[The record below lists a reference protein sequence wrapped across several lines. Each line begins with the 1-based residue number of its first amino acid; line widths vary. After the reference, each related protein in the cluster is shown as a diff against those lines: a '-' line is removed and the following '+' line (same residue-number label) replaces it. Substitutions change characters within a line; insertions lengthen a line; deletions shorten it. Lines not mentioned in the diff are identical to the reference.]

1 MNYSGYMVINGL
13 DILLQDTSQLKNR
26 NIALIANQ
34 TSVTL
39 DLKYSWLELQKQ
51 GITLKR
57 IFSPEHGLFS
67 TEQDQIAVTGQ
78 PGIGCDV
85 ISLYGDSADTLL
97 PNENSL
103 QDIDLVIFDI
113 QDIGSRYYTYI
124 NTLALFMEAISG
136 RDIQILVLD
145 RPNPLGGQA
154 VEGPLPDPAYR
165 SFVGVLPVPP
175 RHGMTAGELARLYLD
190 RNKLDVNLRV
200 VTVQGWERSMFFPQT
215 GLHWVVPSPNMPTW
229 ETALVY
235 PGMCLFEGLNVSEGR
250 GTTTPFLHFGA
261 PFIEPDILAEN
272 IASFGIDGVFFRPT
286 YFKPSF
292 HKYKDEIVGSLFLHV
307 TDRNLFRPF
316 MTGTALTTVL
326 HELYPEKLRF
336 LREVY
341 EFNSQHPAFDLL
353 CGSSTLRTMIENKR
367 PLQEIRESWEED
379 ENAFL
384 PLKQNYH
391 MYR

>member
-1 MNYSGYMVINGL
+1 MVVSGL
-13 DILLQDTSQLKNR
+13 DMLLQDTSRLKNR

-51 GITLKR
+51 GIALKR

-67 TEQDQIAVTGQ
+67 TEQDQVAVTGQ
-78 PGIGCDV
+78 PHIHCDV

-97 PNENSL
+97 PDERFL

-136 RDIQILVLD
+136 RNIEILVLD
-145 RPNPLGGQA
+145 RPNPLNGQT

-165 SFVGVLPVPP
+165 SFVGILPVPP
-175 RHGMTAGELARLYLD
+175 RHGMTPGELANLYLD
-190 RNKLDVNLRV
+190 HKKLDIKLGV
-200 VTVQGWERSMFFPQT
+200 VAMQGWKRSLHFPQT
-215 GLHWVVPSPNMPTW
+215 GLHWVVPSPNMPNW

-235 PGMCLFEGLNVSEGR
+235 PGMCLFEGLNISEGR

-261 PFIEPDILAEN
+261 PFIEPDTLAATL
-272 IASFGIDGVFFRPT
+272 ASFGIEDVLFRPT

-292 HKYKDEIVGSLFLHV
+292 HKYAGEVAGALFLHV
-307 TDRNLFRPF
+307 TDPDMFHPF
-316 MTGTALTTVL
+316 ATGIALTKAL
-326 HELYPEKLRF
+326 YELYPGKFRF

-341 EFNSQHPAFDLL
+341 EFNNRYPAFDLL
-353 CGSSTLRTMIENKR
+353 CGGGTLRAMIEDKR
-367 PLQEIRESWEED
+367 PLEEIRESWTADED
-379 ENAFL
+379 EFL
-384 PLKQNYH
+384 SFKQDYH
-391 MYR
+391 MYH

>member
-1 MNYSGYMVINGL
+1 MVFNGL
-13 DILLQDTSQLKNR
+13 DILLRDTDQLKKR
-26 NIALIANQ
+26 SIALIANQ

-67 TEQDQIAVTGQ
+67 TEQDQAAVTLQ
-78 PGIGCDV
+78 PAAGYDV
-85 ISLYGDSADTLL
+85 ISLYGNSADSLL
-97 PNENSL
+97 PDTSFL
-103 QDIDLVIFDI
+103 QDIDLVLFDI

-124 NTLALFMEAISG
+124 NTLALFMEAVHG
-136 RDIQILVLD
+136 LDIEMLVLD

-154 VEGPLPDPAYR
+154 VEGPLPDTAFR

-190 RNKLDVNLRV
+190 HMKLDVNLRV
-200 VTVQGWERSMFFPQT
+200 VPMQGWKRPMHFPQT
-215 GLHWVVPSPNMPTW
+215 GIQWVVPSPNMPTW

-250 GTTTPFLHFGA
+250 GTTTPFLHVGA
-261 PFIEPDILAEN
+261 PFIEPDACATELAKLDIE
-272 IASFGIDGVFFRPT
+272 GVLFRPV

-292 HKYKDEIVGSLFLHV
+292 HKYKDEVVGGIFLHV
-307 TDRNLFRPF
+307 TDPDLFRPF
-316 MTGTALTTVL
+316 TTAVALTTVL
-326 HELYPEKLRF
+326 HALYPEKLRF

-341 EFNSQHPAFDLL
+341 EFNDLHPAFDLL
-353 CGSSTLRTMIENKR
+353 YGSATLRGMIESR
-367 PLQEIRESWEED
+367 HPFTDIRESWRAD
-379 ENAFL
+379 ERAFL
-384 PLKQNYH
+384 PVKKKYH